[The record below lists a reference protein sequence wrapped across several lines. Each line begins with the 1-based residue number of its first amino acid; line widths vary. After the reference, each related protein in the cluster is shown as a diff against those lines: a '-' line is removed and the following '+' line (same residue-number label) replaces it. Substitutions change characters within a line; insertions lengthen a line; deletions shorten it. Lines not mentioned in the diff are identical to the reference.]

1 MPVLRFVLD
10 VDGLFLFMVLVGGL
24 VIYGIWF
31 GLGFWTFGIIFSD
44 YHLKSFGKNN
54 ISNILILNNS

>member
-31 GLGFWTFGIIFSD
+31 GLGF
-44 YHLKSFGKNN
+44 
-54 ISNILILNNS
+54 